1 MQKSDWRVALFI
13 HDGSWSSSVLGAL
26 DFFQSANLRRK
37 RPLFHCDI
45 VTPNQTPAQLFN
57 GRQQIGDTDIHQG
70 HQYDIIYLA
79 HYWGSIEKAITHYP
93 EVPQWL
99 RTQYQQGAV
108 VAGLNSGIFWAA
120 EAQLLVGRQ
129 ATTYWRNQIEF
140 EQRYPETTWQTNQ
153 ALVQDADIYSSNGQN
168 SNIDLS
174 MHLMEKFCGAKI
186 AASLVRDIAFDNRR
200 NYNLTLFNI
209 AGLRQHLDD
218 GIHKAQDWMDTH
230 YPEKIELHELA
241 DHIGMSKRT
250 FIRRFQKATGENP
263 SKYLQQLRIEAAKHR
278 LANSDESI
286 KTIGLSVGYRDIS
299 YFSKIFKTA
308 TDLNPLQYRKRLRP
322 SLRSRRLRNTSEGD

>member
-1 MQKSDWRVALFI
+1 MQDNEWRVALFI
-13 HDGSWSSSVLGAL
+13 HDGSWGSSVMGAL
-26 DFFQSANLRRK
+26 DFFQSANLRSD

-45 VTPNQTPAQLFN
+45 VTPTKAPANLFN
-57 GRQQIGDTDIHQG
+57 GREQLGDAHIQQG
-70 HQYDIIYLA
+70 HQYDLIYLA
-79 HYWGSIEKAITHYP
+79 HHWGDIGHAIEQYP
-93 EVPQWL
+93 DVPEWL
-99 RTQYQQGAV
+99 RQQYQQGAV
-108 VAGLNSGIFWAA
+108 IAGLNSGIFWAA

-129 ATTYWRNQIEF
+129 ATTYWRKQSEF
-140 EQRYPETTWQTNQ
+140 EQRYPDTTWQTHQ

-168 SNIDLS
+168 STIDLS
-174 MHLMEKFCGAKI
+174 MHLMEKFCGAKM
-186 AASLVRDIAFDNRR
+186 AASLARDITFDNRR

-218 GIHKAQDWMDTH
+218 GIHKAQDWMDEH
-230 YPEKIELHELA
+230 YPEKIELHQLA

-308 TDLNPLQYRKRLRP
+308 TDLNPLQYRQRLRP
-322 SLRSRRLRNTSEGD
+322 NLRSGRLKKPSAAD